1 MSLGLIGYKV
11 GMTQVFVEG
20 GAVEPVT
27 VLQLGPCPVLQIKYP
42 AAKSDRGDVRKDGYS
57 AVQLGFKD
65 KPRKAAT
72 RPEQGHVAANLKS
85 KRKEARQKA
94 GVQLPP
100 KADCEPQR
108 HIREFRLDQGGG
120 FVTKA
125 ECGPA
130 EAKLK
135 VERIKTTDENG
146 QKKYEAYTED
156 MTLKVGQVLTVADV
170 FKDVLAVDVIGTT
183 KGRGTQGVM
192 KRRNFAGLPAAHG
205 AKKVHRQAGSTS
217 SLASNRGSG
226 RPKKGLKRA
235 GRYGNERVTIRNL
248 AVVKMDA
255 ENNLLLV
262 RGGIPGFPGALVMV
276 RPTNKVGPGSPKAK
290 TRKQEAAV
298 PLKGGKKSK
307 RALISR
313 TRGVSHAQ
321 RRTSIAV
328 LIVPCMAAPVLAQSK
343 KPDVVA
349 KLEGPSR
356 RGFRHRLLREGRSH
370 RHRFRQRRGAHLG
383 CQDRRTR
390 LPGR

>member
-1 MSLGLIGYKV
+1 MSLGLLGFKL
-11 GMTQVFVEG
+11 GMTQVFVDG

-42 AAKSDRGDVRKDGYS
+42 AAKSDRGEIRKDGYS

-72 RPEQGHVAANLKS
+72 RPEQGHVAANLRS

-108 HIREFRLDQGGG
+108 HIREFRLDRGGG

-130 EAKLK
+130 EAKLT
-135 VERIKTTDENG
+135 VERVRSKEEKG

-156 MTLKVGQVLTVADV
+156 LALKVGQSLTVADV
-170 FKDVLAVDVIGTT
+170 FKDILAVDVIGNS

-192 KRRNFAGLPAAHG
+192 KRHNFAGLPAAHG
-205 AKKVHRQAGSTS
+205 AKKVHRQAGSTA

-235 GRYGNERVTIRNL
+235 GRYGNERITIRNL
-248 AVVKMDA
+248 AIVKVDP

-262 RGGIPGFPGALVMV
+262 RGGVPGFPGALVMV

-290 TRKQEAAV
+290 TRKHEAAV
-298 PLKGGKKSK
+298 PLKGPKK
-307 RALISR
+307 
-313 TRGVSHAQ
+313 
-321 RRTSIAV
+321 
-328 LIVPCMAAPVLAQSK
+328 
-343 KPDVVA
+343 
-349 KLEGPSR
+349 
-356 RGFRHRLLREGRSH
+356 
-370 RHRFRQRRGAHLG
+370 
-383 CQDRRTR
+383 
-390 LPGR
+390 

>member
-1 MSLGLIGYKV
+1 MSLGLLGFKL
-11 GMTQVFVEG
+11 GMTQVFTEA

-42 AAKSDRGDVRKDGYS
+42 SAKNEKGETRKDGYS
-57 AVQLGFKD
+57 AVQMGLKD
-65 KPRKAAT
+65 KPRKSAT

-108 HIREFRLDQGGG
+108 HIREFRLDRGVG
-120 FVTKA
+120 FITKA

-130 EAKLK
+130 EAKLT
-135 VERIKTTDENG
+135 VERIRAKNDP
-146 QKKYEAYTED
+146 QQPFEAYTED
-156 MTLKVGQVLTVADV
+156 LTVKVGQQLTVADV
-170 FKDVLAVDVIGTT
+170 FKDVQAVDVIGTS

-192 KRRNFAGLPAAHG
+192 KRHNFAGLPAAHG
-205 AKKVHRQAGSTS
+205 AKKVHRQAGSTA

-248 AVVKMDA
+248 AVVKIDP

-276 RPTNKVGPGSPKAK
+276 RPTNKVGPGSPKAR
-290 TRKQEAAV
+290 TRKKAAAA
-298 PLKGGKKSK
+298 KKK
-307 RALISR
+307 
-313 TRGVSHAQ
+313 
-321 RRTSIAV
+321 
-328 LIVPCMAAPVLAQSK
+328 
-343 KPDVVA
+343 
-349 KLEGPSR
+349 
-356 RGFRHRLLREGRSH
+356 
-370 RHRFRQRRGAHLG
+370 
-383 CQDRRTR
+383 
-390 LPGR
+390 